1 MFQKCLDCTET
12 SMLSMSVKNID
23 VQNWVE
29 ELKTGWI
36 VSICTEKQ
44 KLENSLWT
52 FFNHKLALFTQP
64 PKPKE

>member
-1 MFQKCLDCTET
+1 
-12 SMLSMSVKNID
+12 MLSISVKNID

-36 VSICTEKQ
+36 VTVCTEKQ

-52 FFNHKLALFTQP
+52 LFNHKLVLFTQP
-64 PKPKE
+64 PKPKG